1 MFYCSAPLSH
11 LVQLVLGQLER
22 LHALLGLVVL
32 DIDVGT
38 LLAVRAGQQ
47 RLEDVGRDQR
57 RPAPEERTFGEAR
70 GHATVLAL
78 ALHRVD
84 DLRAGV
90 ADRPVDAVVGRL
102 AGLSHLRR
110 LQ

>member
-38 LLAVRAGQQ
+38 LLAARAGQQ
-47 RLEDVGRDQR
+47 RLEDVGHDQ
-57 RPAPEERTFGEAR
+57 
-70 GHATVLAL
+70 
-78 ALHRVD
+78 
-84 DLRAGV
+84 
-90 ADRPVDAVVGRL
+90 
-102 AGLSHLRR
+102 
-110 LQ
+110 